1 MSERPTELAFIAL
14 GSNIEPEYHLPEA
27 TRQLRSL
34 GRMES
39 VSFAYQSKPIGERE
53 QPDFLNAAVLISVND
68 EPEVLRTMLREI
80 ETSLGRIRTEDKY
93 ASRTIDLDLVL
104 LGDCVDPKFPLPD
117 PDILTRA
124 HLAIPLAELDAE
136 FCHPTTHEALGTI
149 ANRLKSDL
157 LRANKDVSQ
166 QLTII
171 LSEAESADSPG

>member
-1 MSERPTELAFIAL
+1 MSEQPTELAFIAL

-27 TRQLRSL
+27 SRHLHSL

-39 VSFAYQSKPIGERE
+39 VSFAYQSKPIGARE

-104 LGDCVDPKFPLPD
+104 LGDRVEPKLHLPD
-117 PDILTRA
+117 PDILTRE
-124 HLAIPLAELDAE
+124 HLAIPLAELDAD

-149 ANRLKSDL
+149 ANRLRSDT
-157 LRANKDVSQ
+157 LRTNEDVSRR
-166 QLTII
+166 LSII
-171 LSEAESADSPG
+171 LSEA